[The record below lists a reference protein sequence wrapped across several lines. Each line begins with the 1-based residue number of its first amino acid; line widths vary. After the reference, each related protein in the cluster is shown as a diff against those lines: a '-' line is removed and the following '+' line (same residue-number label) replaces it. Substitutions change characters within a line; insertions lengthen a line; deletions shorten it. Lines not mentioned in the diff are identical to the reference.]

1 MRILTLFAC
10 VYNWPGSSSGHGP
23 GSPHQHGPPWLSM
36 CRGRRWDILGG
47 LAGDQSSPHLLI
59 CRCVASLY
67 LTCTKM
73 CRTDIIPWRIFLDVS
88 DPISMG
94 KCFVLSGFY
103 WIATRFWGI
112 KPLIKRS
119 REKNILDHQSFKCTA
134 ESDLYFVFCIQKQ
147 LSRGN
152 KLCSPLCILVVEFF
166 FIFTF
171 LFFSISY
178 FVLSEHSIIVRGFAV
193 QRLNEVRPVH
203 QSA

>member
-1 MRILTLFAC
+1 MLILTLFAC

-112 KPLIKRS
+112 KPLINLLEWS
-119 REKNILDHQSFKCTA
+119 IFCILYSEAALSWQQALQSFM
-134 ESDLYFVFCIQKQ
+134 YFGCWVFFHFHI
-147 LSRGN
+147 S
-152 KLCSPLCILVVEFF
+152 
-166 FIFTF
+166 
-171 LFFSISY
+171 FFSISY